1 VTKYVYSSPS
11 TFSSC
16 ILYTNNASGK
26 PISSTSYSN
35 TTCTGTGSTGTLTY
49 DGSGNE
55 IGSVF
60 SSYNVSLTYD
70 GSNRLT
76 SKIFRSGVILGS
88 GTISADFYYS
98 YTGTNTTYTSYS
110 SWTGS
115 TGSRIANTFDASGN
129 ILTTMSYTGL
139 TQAQVQANSGGTLST
154 TTTSTYGRP

>member
-1 VTKYVYSSPS
+1 MKSKITRGLFTLILS
-11 TFSSC
+11 TISIGMLLWIASC
-16 ILYTNNASGK
+16 QQLGLEKDKDN
-26 PISSTSYSN
+26 SSTMAIAALAANSS
-35 TTCTGTGSTGTLTY
+35 S
-49 DGSGNE
+49 
-55 IGSVF
+55 